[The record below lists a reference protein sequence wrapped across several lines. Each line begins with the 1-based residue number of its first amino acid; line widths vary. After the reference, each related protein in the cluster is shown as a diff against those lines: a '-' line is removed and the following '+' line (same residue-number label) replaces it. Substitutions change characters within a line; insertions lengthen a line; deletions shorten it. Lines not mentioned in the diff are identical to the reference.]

1 MFWWLTEVPIEL
13 RMPLSQGIKK
23 RIFEI
28 NLKLRTSTWLQ
39 KVDLLFVDEEHQ
51 NSTDNKVVVVVEKP
65 TAGTGIIFNP
75 SSLGSI
81 IMSRRLDLSLF
92 LSSNKTQT
100 KSLLPCSLFMAEE
113 CQKSMMEEMVVQKH
127 ITEKDLPKP

>member
-81 IMSRRLDLSLF
+81 IVSRRLDLSLF

-113 CQKSMMEEMVVQKH
+113 CQKSTMEEMVVQKY

>member
-23 RIFEI
+23 RIFEV

-39 KVDLLFVDEEHQ
+39 KADLLFVDEEHQ
-51 NSTDNKVVVVVEKP
+51 NSTDNKVVVVEKP
-65 TAGTGIIFNP
+65 TVGTGIIFNP

-81 IMSRRLDLSLF
+81 IVSRRLDLSLF

-100 KSLLPCSLFMAEE
+100 KSLLSCSLFMAEE
-113 CQKSMMEEMVVQKH
+113 CQKPTMEEMVVQKY